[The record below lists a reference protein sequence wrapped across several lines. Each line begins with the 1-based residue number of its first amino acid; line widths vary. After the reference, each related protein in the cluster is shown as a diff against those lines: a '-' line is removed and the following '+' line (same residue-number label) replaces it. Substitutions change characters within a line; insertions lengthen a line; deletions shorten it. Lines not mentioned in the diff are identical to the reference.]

1 MPLRAR
7 TPYTRHLSGGGG
19 GAAEEE
25 SRTHPSAIACSP
37 APGTAQQADQG
48 GKVGYAAVG
57 GPRVPAAAPA
67 NNHNDSVAR

>member
-19 GAAEEE
+19 GTAEEE
-25 SRTHPSAIACSP
+25 SRTPVGDRVLSRAGDGA
-37 APGTAQQADQG
+37 AG
-48 GKVGYAAVG
+48 GSGREVGYAAVG